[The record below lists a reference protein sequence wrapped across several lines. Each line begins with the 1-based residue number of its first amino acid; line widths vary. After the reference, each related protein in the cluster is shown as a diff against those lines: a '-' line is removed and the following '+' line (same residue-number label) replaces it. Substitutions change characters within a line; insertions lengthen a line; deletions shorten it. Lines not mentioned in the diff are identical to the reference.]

1 MFAKKTND
9 EIGLH
14 LKSLIL
20 RKFPSVRQFCVAY
33 LKLDNGDPTDQTI
46 VRNLSNRFSQIIKGK
61 KAIQTYDLPIIT
73 ELLGISCEDL
83 LSCGETKVA
92 LNYRKTNYN
101 VAYSDKESDWVDL
114 LNREDC
120 IAAYSD
126 EFGKTVLDYAIE
138 FKNYRFIKYLIDKD
152 YITLISDRPGWDEFG
167 AESKIKERPYDNRLR
182 DEFYTNKLLRTK
194 ILSLA
199 IANNDIESLEKFK
212 ARELP
217 PQQGRNGVYSNFN
230 FSDYYD
236 ESFVKEISISKEKVF
251 NYFLDEY
258 TSNLYGENKEIVW
271 LFPFISELVEMCLK
285 NKDLDR
291 AIKTIK
297 IIKEHNKNVFDQL
310 KKTFLLAAKRTKD
323 EHYFN
328 RSFQD
333 AINEVK
339 HYYHISECKNFV
351 SFNPYYLKDVPTLA
365 FSINH
370 INCVSKNPDI
380 QSLINESNEI
390 FEKILYIP
398 NHLIK
403 NS

>member
-33 LKLDNGDPTDQTI
+33 LELDNGDPTDQTI

-92 LNYRKTNYN
+92 LNNRKTNYN

-120 IAAYSD
+120 IAAYAD

-138 FKNYRFIKYLIDKD
+138 FKNYKFIKFLIDNE
-152 YITLISDRPGWDEFG
+152 YIALVSDRPGWNDFG
-167 AESKIKERPYDNRLR
+167 AESKIKERPYDYRLH

-217 PQQGRNGVYSNFN
+217 PQQGRNVFYADFD
-230 FSDYYD
+230 FSEYFD
-236 ESFVKEISISKEKVF
+236 EQFIKEIAVSKSKVF
-251 NYFLDEY
+251 EYFLDEY
-258 TSNLYGENKEIVW
+258 KTQLYNKHEIVW
-271 LFPFISELVEMCLK
+271 LFPFISELIGACIN
-285 NKDLDR
+285 NKDDER
-291 AIKTIK
+291 AIKAIK
-297 IIKEHNKNVFDQL
+297 VVMDHNKNVFEQL
-310 KKTFLLAAKRTKD
+310 RKTFLHAAKQTKD
-323 EHYFN
+323 KYYIN

-333 AINEVK
+333 AINEVT
-339 HYYHISECKNFV
+339 HDYHISKKENYV
-351 SFNPYYLKDVPTLA
+351 SFHPYHLEGINQLA
-365 FSINH
+365 FSINR
-370 INCVSKNPDI
+370 ISCVSKKPDI
-380 QSLINESNEI
+380 QSLIDESNEI
-390 FEKILYIP
+390 FEKILNIP

>member
-33 LKLDNGDPTDQTI
+33 LELDNGDPTDQTI

-92 LNYRKTNYN
+92 LNNRKTNYN

-138 FKNYRFIKYLIDKD
+138 FKNYKFIKFLIDNE
-152 YITLISDRPGWDEFG
+152 YVTLISDRPGWNDFG
-167 AESKIKERPYDNRLR
+167 AESKIKERPYDSRLH
-182 DEFYTNKLLRTK
+182 DEFYTNKLLRTQ

-199 IANNDIESLEKFK
+199 ISNNDIEALEKFK

-217 PQQGRNGVYSNFN
+217 PQQGRNVFYADFD
-230 FSDYYD
+230 FSEYFD
-236 ESFVKEISISKEKVF
+236 ERFIKEIAVSKSKVF
-251 NYFLDEY
+251 EYFLDEY
-258 TSNLYGENKEIVW
+258 KTQLYNEHEIVW
-271 LFPFISELVEMCLK
+271 LFPFIGELVEMCLK
-285 NKDLDR
+285 NKDSGR

-297 IIKEHNKNVFDQL
+297 VIKEHNKNVFDQL
-310 KKTFLLAAKRTKD
+310 KKTFLLATKRTKD

-339 HYYHISECKNFV
+339 HYYHISEYKNFV
-351 SFNPYYLKDVPTLA
+351 SFNPFYLKDVPTLA
-365 FSINH
+365 FSINR
-370 INCVSKNPDI
+370 ISCASKNPDI
-380 QSLINESNEI
+380 QSLIDESNEL
-390 FEKILYIP
+390 FEKILNIP